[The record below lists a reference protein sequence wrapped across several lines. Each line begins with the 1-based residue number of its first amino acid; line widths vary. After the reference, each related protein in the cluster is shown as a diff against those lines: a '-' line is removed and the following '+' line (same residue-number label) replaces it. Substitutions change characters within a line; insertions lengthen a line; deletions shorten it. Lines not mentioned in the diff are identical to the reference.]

1 MEMLKEMAAWHK
13 KGITGNVRPVVERK
27 TEVLHLLCDFLLNP
41 KTALDF
47 LHDKSGTLHNGATPV
62 TEECNQLNVVHS
74 QGEAATNHI
83 LSVRHMKNYK
93 KDNGTHVLKK
103 SMQYIWDEND
113 EILKRKYQK
122 VSFIWQ
128 EKYSD
133 SFLFKYAMEEH
144 ATHIIQVIQQIIK
157 QFELD

>member
-1 MEMLKEMAAWHK
+1 MAAWHK

-27 TEVLHLLCDFLLNP
+27 TQVLHLLCDFLLNP

-103 SMQYIWDEND
+103 VFNIFGTKMMKYWKGRTKKSLSFDKKNTPTVSYSSMQWKNMPPT
-113 EILKRKYQK
+113 
-122 VSFIWQ
+122 
-128 EKYSD
+128 
-133 SFLFKYAMEEH
+133 LFKSFN
-144 ATHIIQVIQQIIK
+144 K
-157 QFELD
+157 LSNNLS